1 MSLDFFFP
9 ILCVILEMAIDVIEV
24 LANAT
29 VVIKLQCTSVSN
41 QYLYTLNL
49 HSVICQL
56 YVSES
61 GGKISMGC
69 VQVSLFRALFIY

>member
-1 MSLDFFFP
+1 
-9 ILCVILEMAIDVIEV
+9 MAIDVIEV

-29 VVIKLQCTSVSN
+29 MVIKLQCTSVSN

-49 HSVICQL
+49 HSVIRQL
-56 YVSES
+56 YVSEP